1 MAPVV
6 SPGTRH
12 FQHGEFFGHYAHRRE
27 VAGLALADLAPTL
40 PEHAVH
46 THTNDDAHF
55 LLLLGGTY
63 LSSARGMSAVCVG
76 PTLIL
81 NPPGTTHRDCFQGD
95 GEGGRFFTVS
105 LTAADWQAANDVQ
118 ALPAHALR
126 LPPSTLLPAL
136 RLWREMPTWDDASHL
151 IAESETQQ
159 LLAEAAFSARLGDET
174 GPAWLARACERL
186 RDDSEHRPSLA
197 ELAAHAGVHPVYFAR
212 AFRQRYGCSPGEYL
226 RRCRIDRALV
236 MLSDAR
242 LPLAQVAARCGFSDQ
257 AHFSHAFRRQHGLS
271 PLAYRRLARPAPG
284 SVRTRTRRG
293 AMLG

>member
-1 MAPVV
+1 MPPVL
-6 SPGTRH
+6 SPGTPR
-12 FQHGEFFGHYAHRRE
+12 FQHGEFFGHYAHRRQ

-46 THTNDDAHF
+46 THTHDDAHF

-63 LSSARGMSAVCVG
+63 LSTARGMPAACVG
-76 PTLIL
+76 PTLVL

-105 LTAADWQAANDVQ
+105 LTAADWQAANEAQ

-126 LPPSTLLPAL
+126 LPASTLLPAL
-136 RLWREMPTWDDASHL
+136 RLWREMPNWDDASQL
-151 IAESETQQ
+151 IAEAETQQ
-159 LLAEAAFSARLGDET
+159 LLAEAAFAARLANDT

-186 RDDSEHRPSLA
+186 RDDSEHRPSL
-197 ELAAHAGVHPVYFAR
+197 
-212 AFRQRYGCSPGEYL
+212 
-226 RRCRIDRALV
+226 DRALV
-236 MLSDAR
+236 MLSDPDV
-242 LPLAQVAARCGFSDQ
+242 PLAQVAARCGFSDQ

-284 SVRTRTRRG
+284 SVRTRTRRS
-293 AMLG
+293 AMVG